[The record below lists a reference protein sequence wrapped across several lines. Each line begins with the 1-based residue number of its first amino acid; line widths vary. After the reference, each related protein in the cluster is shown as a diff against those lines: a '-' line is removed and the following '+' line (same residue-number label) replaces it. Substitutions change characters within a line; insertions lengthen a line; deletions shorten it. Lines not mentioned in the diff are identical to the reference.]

1 MLSAPLPGVD
11 RLDYHTL
18 VGRVAEYA
26 ESSGIFRVYI
36 SVVRTSDTAEA
47 LRLPHEAM
55 VNRRKREALS
65 IVNLIC
71 QL

>member
-1 MLSAPLPGVD
+1 MLSAPCQGLTD
-11 RLDYHTL
+11 SIITL
-18 VGRVAEYA
+18 SWA
-26 ESSGIFRVYI
+26 ESPSMRNPPAYSGVYI

-65 IVNLIC
+65 IVNLI
-71 QL
+71 